1 MKIFKEVKTI
11 DFKFDFVSLSVANLS
26 FIILSFF
33 ALNIPKKEK
42 GILFAFEKKPA
53 FAQLPYQITG
63 GAARGILYSYEKFQL
78 SQKYEVSNY
87 IKFSINDKGEFF
99 VEDEPVKI
107 DETTYKLKNYLTED
121 STRSIYIIIHQDA
134 SYEYLIKAFDVT
146 IETFKALKL
155 SPKIYIGV
163 IKR

>member
-1 MKIFKEVKTI
+1 MKIFKENKTI

-53 FAQLPYQITG
+53 FAQLPYLQ
-63 GAARGILYSYEKFQL
+63 Q
-78 SQKYEVSNY
+78 EVSNY
-87 IKFSINDKGEFF
+87 IRFSINDKGEFF

-134 SYEYLIKAFDVT
+134 SYEYLIKAFDIT

>member
-1 MKIFKEVKTI
+1 MKIFKENKTI

-53 FAQLPYQITG
+53 FAQLPYQTP
-63 GAARGILYSYEKFQL
+63 
-78 SQKYEVSNY
+78 KYEVSNY

-134 SYEYLIKAFDVT
+134 SYEYLIKAFDIT

>member
-63 GAARGILYSYEKFQL
+63 GAARGILYSYEKFQNP
-78 SQKYEVSNY
+78 QQEVSNY

-107 DETTYKLKNYLTED
+107 DETTYKLKSYLTED

>member
-1 MKIFKEVKTI
+1 MKIFKENKTI

-53 FAQLPYQITG
+53 FAQLPYQT
-63 GAARGILYSYEKFQL
+63 QN
-78 SQKYEVSNY
+78 YEVSNY
-87 IKFSINDKGEFF
+87 IRFSINDKGEFF

-134 SYEYLIKAFDVT
+134 SYEYLIKAFDLT